1 MYILL
6 GIHMIAF
13 LSKLRIYKIEA
24 PKQKGDKDDEFY
36 NAEGQPALSDKKVEN
51 DGTILPSH

>member
-13 LSKLRIYKIEA
+13 LSKLRIYKIEE
-24 PKQKGDKDDEFY
+24 PKQKGDKDDEFF
-36 NAEGQPALSDKKVEN
+36 NAEAQRSQSENKVDD

>member
-13 LSKLRIYKIEA
+13 LSKLRIYKIEE
-24 PKQKGDKDDEFY
+24 PKQKGDKDDEFFS
-36 NAEGQPALSDKKVEN
+36 AEAQRAQSENKVDNE
-51 DGTILPSH
+51 DTILPSQ